1 MKEENIEQSFFIWRV
16 AVFEKIEFENL
27 SGTIEQ
33 GPVEITDA
41 DFIDRRA
48 LTDNSFWLV
57 TSLTDWQ
64 NNSAE

>member
-27 SGTIEQ
+27 SSTIKQ

-48 LTDNSFWLV
+48 FTDNSFWLA